1 MDIKLLRSFAT
12 VAMLEHVGQAAEKLH
27 ISASP
32 LSRQIQQIE
41 SELGITLFH
50 REKKRLRLTEAG
62 RKFLDEVTPFLQHHA
77 RLTDYGRSL
86 TQAARGRLDIGYV
99 EAAIHSRILP
109 DAIARIDQ
117 HSDTAIHLHA
127 MRSQQQRELLEERA
141 LDVALLHTPPE
152 KGDWFLEEKVLKEP
166 ILLAM
171 PKAQAIAVPTPADLQ
186 KQRWIADHAH
196 LNLAA
201 RARLLAAC
209 EQAGFQPDITFEVNG
224 PLAAL
229 ACVEAGLGF
238 TFIQQSLASRVADN
252 VSLVMLPWLPLE
264 ITLYAVWRKADKRPL
279 IRVLICALQK
289 RNTLTQSRQ

>member
-12 VAMLEHVGQAAEKLH
+12 VALLEHVGQAAEKLH

-32 LSRQIQQIE
+32 LSRQIQQLE
-41 SELGITLFH
+41 NELGVTLFH

-77 RLTDYGRSL
+77 RLTDYGHSL
-86 TQAARGRLDIGYV
+86 TQAESVRLDIGYV

-109 DAIARIDQ
+109 NAIARIDPQ
-117 HSDTAIHLHA
+117 SGIAIHLHA
-127 MRSQQQRELLEERA
+127 MRSKQQRELLEERA

-152 KGDWFLEEKVLKEP
+152 KGVLFSQKKVLTEP
-166 ILLAM
+166 VLLAM
-171 PKAQAIAVPTPADLQ
+171 PKAQAIAAPTPADLQ

-196 LNLAA
+196 LNPAA

-209 EQAGFQPDITFEVNG
+209 EQAGFQPGITLEVNG

-238 TFIQQSLASRVADN
+238 TFIQQSLAISVPDT

-264 ITLYAVWRKADKRPL
+264 ITLYAVWRKDDARPL
-279 IRVLICALQK
+279 IHDFLKAINLAEESL
-289 RNTLTQSRQ
+289 L